1 MSESELLTAHSQMK
15 ILEQRAFLQ
24 LFPLKVV
31 WDGVC
36 KENICQGQQIITASH

>member
-15 ILEQRAFLQ
+15 ILEQHAFLQ
-24 LFPLKVV
+24 FPLKVV